1 MQITG
6 TIRKMKTERKNA
18 KDPVRYSLPLE
29 EPAGTGATRKSA
41 TFEMNQAVGSK
52 KALSLVHSGKIYCI
66 RCGKSTKK
74 SFAQGYCFPCFQKAP
89 ETSECVLR
97 PELCRAHEGESR
109 DLEWSKTH
117 CLIEHV
123 VYLALS
129 SDVKVGITRGTQIP
143 TRWIDQ
149 GAHEAILLAK
159 TPNRYTAG
167 LIEVALKKHLTD
179 RTDWR
184 KMLKDERADRDLAE
198 ARAEIIDKLPA
209 DLRQYAVTGGRKT
222 AIQYPVTAYPEK
234 VKSVGFDKEQE
245 ISGKLLGIK
254 GQYLIFDDNRVINIR
269 KHQGYEITLK
279 F

>member
-18 KDPVRYSLPLE
+18 KDPVRYTLALE
-29 EPAGTGATRKSA
+29 QPAGVGKVRKSA
-41 TFEMNQAVGSK
+41 EFEMNKAVGSK
-52 KALSLVHSGKIYCI
+52 KPLILSYSGKIYCI
-66 RCGKSTKK
+66 RCGRATNK
-74 SFAQGYCFPCFQKAP
+74 SFAQGYCYPCFQRAP
-89 ETSECVLR
+89 ETSDCVLR
-97 PELCRAHEGESR
+97 PELCRAQAGESR
-109 DLEWSKTH
+109 DMEWSKKH
-117 CLIEHV
+117 CLVEHV

-129 SDVKVGITRGTQIP
+129 SDVKVGITRGSQVP

-149 GAHEAILLAK
+149 GAHAAVPLAK

-184 KMLKDERADRDLAE
+184 KMLKDERADRDLLA
-198 ARAEIIDKLPA
+198 AKAKIIELLPA
-209 DLRQYAVTGGRKT
+209 DLKQYAVAGGRKT
-222 AIQYPVTAYPEK
+222 AIQYPVKSYPEK
-234 VKSVGFDKEQE
+234 VKSVGFDKESE
-245 ISGKLLGIK
+245 ISGLLLGIK
-254 GQYLIFDDNRVINIR
+254 GQYLIFEGNRVINMR